1 MLPTNNILGVR
12 RIKKNDIIAP
22 GRIRREGG
30 GRINAENQF
39 ENIDDIF
46 LSVISEHIA
55 GDPMNEKIKWV
66 KLTRANISQA
76 MKGKGIN
83 ISRNI
88 VRRLLKKHGFVK
100 RKMVKKQSTGIC
112 QYIDFQKNILA
123 LRGKLV
129 RIISSPYG

>member
-1 MLPTNNILGVR
+1 
-12 RIKKNDIIAP
+12 
-22 GRIRREGG
+22 
-30 GRINAENQF
+30 
-39 ENIDDIF
+39 